1 MASDFA
7 IRHAAHIIRHGGI
20 IAYPTDTVY
29 GLGCDPFNPNVV
41 AQLND
46 IKQRKLDKQ
55 FILLVSD
62 IEQIKSL
69 AFITEQQQNNIM
81 QQHEPTSWIA
91 EAKPSAPIWLRSDE
105 HTVTF
110 RISQQ
115 SEAQR
120 LCQTLGH
127 AIISTSANLSTK
139 PPAKNA
145 LELHKYFHFSLD
157 KILAS
162 HQKLNANPSKIV
174 RLCDNLVIRQWV
186 NNHEFR

>member
-1 MASDFA
+1 MASDFS

-29 GLGCDPFNPNVV
+29 GLGCDPFNPIAV

-46 IKQRKLDKQ
+46 IKQRKSDKQ
-55 FILLVSD
+55 FILLASD
-62 IEQIKSL
+62 IEQIKPL
-69 AFITEQQQNNIM
+69 VFISEQQQNTIM
-81 QQHEPTSWIA
+81 QKDEPTSWIA
-91 EAKPSAPIWLRSDE
+91 KAKPSVPAWLCSDE
-105 HTVTF
+105 HTLTF
-110 RISQQ
+110 RISKP

-127 AIISTSANLSTK
+127 AIISTSANLPTK

-157 KILAS
+157 KILANNK
-162 HQKLNANPSKIV
+162 KLNAKPSKII
-174 RLCDNLVIRQWV
+174 RLCDNRVIRQ
-186 NNHEFR
+186 